1 MVKQSPSQQG
11 GTCPLSEIRVT
22 TVSNAAGTG
31 PVTLTKQ
38 QAAKAWVN
46 WNGESTAAIRDSFGV
61 SGLTDNGTG
70 DQTISFTSSFTNND
84 YSMVGMGG
92 NNTTS
97 MAAVMQ
103 PNNLSPA
110 ATGSCRHQTAY
121 ADTNLVDLEI
131 ISVAYLGDLA

>member
-1 MVKQSPSQQG
+1 MSTLEVSNLND
-11 GTCPLSEIRVT
+11 GTT
-22 TVSNAAGTG
+22 TVATTF
-31 PVTLTKQ
+31 VTNGS
-38 QAAKAWVN
+38 AKAWVN
-46 WNGESTAAIRDSFGV
+46 WNGESTAAIRNSFGV

-70 DQTISFTSSFTNND
+70 DQTISFTSSFANGT

-110 ATGSCRHQTAY
+110 ATGSCRHQTSY
-121 ADTNLVDLEI
+121 ADANLVDIEI
-131 ISVAYLGDLA
+131 ASVAYLGDLA

>member
-1 MVKQSPSQQG
+1 MSTLEVSNLND
-11 GTCPLSEIRVT
+11 GTT
-22 TVSNAAGTG
+22 TVATTY
-31 PVTLTKQ
+31 VTNGS
-38 QAAKAWVN
+38 AKAWVN

-70 DQTISFTSSFTNND
+70 DQTISFTSSFANGT

-110 ATGSCRHQTAY
+110 ATGSCRHQTVY
-121 ADTNLVDLEI
+121 ADTNLVDIEI
-131 ISVAYLGDLA
+131 ASVAYLGDLA